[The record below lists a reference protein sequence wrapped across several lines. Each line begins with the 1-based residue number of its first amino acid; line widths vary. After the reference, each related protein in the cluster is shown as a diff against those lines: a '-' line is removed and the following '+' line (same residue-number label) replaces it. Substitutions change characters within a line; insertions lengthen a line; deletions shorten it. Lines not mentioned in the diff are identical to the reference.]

1 MYDPQT
7 AALIRQTPELPGL
20 DREGLPDAL
29 SRAYA
34 EIASARVMLREE
46 EPSLEHLSETIDFAQ
61 RLARTNEALLVASP
75 DRENQAAAAFV
86 AATAYQLVRQ
96 AEAIRA
102 DTAETAYLRADA
114 ISPEISAMLLFLA
127 AEASA
132 DAAEVSRH
140 INFPEDD
147 PLKAN
152 LIWTLIRLARGEVGA
167 ITDSRRLAR
176 RRMMADT
183 DYDQAVAA
191 LYYQLLRGV
200 RALAFRLQGRRVTD
214 MADPIAVFEQV
225 KSLASPTA
233 TDALGDLNAQSLVAF
248 PGPFHL
254 AGLLIILGRS
264 LLDDAVVSLPAP
276 DGTDSERWR
285 KAMQGVAATRPYLWR
300 NHKSAVYRGYMN
312 QGVSSVIGFP
322 TGAGKST
329 VSQLK
334 IHAAL
339 LGGLKVVFLAPTN
352 ALVDQTA
359 TDLNKAFKSARVRG
373 QREDEFSDEELPD
386 ILVMTPEACLAAGHA
401 EPDAFADV
409 GLLIFDEC
417 HLLHP
422 QTDANKRAIDAMLC
436 ILMIARIAP
445 NADFLLLSAMMKN
458 TEELAGW
465 IEELTGRP
473 SLSLD
478 DSWKPTR
485 QIRGCVVYDLAQLRA
500 LQETLTTAK
509 ATARGGVP
517 KSLKD
522 QMTAPIFGFFSVQ
535 QTWATT
541 QRERYALLPF
551 HRDPL
556 PLATNKYWALTPNA
570 GQVASALATD
580 AARAQIRT
588 LVFATTIPNAASIA
602 NKAAAA
608 LGVCS
613 VDLNETEKRLLDTI
627 IDEVG
632 HVRHLYLPL
641 KDGKLIG
648 RAACHHGQLLPEER
662 QLVERLYRRNGAIS
676 VLAATSTLAQ
686 GMNLPAELVILS
698 SDSEFQPDTG
708 KQSILKA
715 EDLLNA
721 AGRAG
726 RAGENASGMVLIIP
740 SKVTGI
746 DDQENL
752 IGTQWTKLREVFS
765 QADQCL
771 IIDDPL
777 MAVMD
782 RIHSETDAATDLD
795 RYVVTRL
802 SVGDAGDDDSA
813 ERLSSLRKSFTA
825 YRKRVAGDAEW
836 VQTRTEAA
844 LRLLGED
851 EEVPEDNPIREIA
864 ARFGYPEDV
873 VARLQTALSDS
884 GPADG
889 AKVADWCTWVL
900 DWLETHPDDLFRL
913 IKPES
918 FGYLLGASY
927 KKLESNEERAQH
939 ALPLIRT
946 GLVCWMQGKPLN
958 QIQPAFSS
966 ASRDTKHATSARKFV
981 IRLAPDFAQLMGCV
995 TALVDQR
1002 AETNEDGQV
1011 SSACFFL
1018 SSAVRRGFSSA
1029 EMAAFYAYFAI
1040 GGRRLPR
1047 REVHRRFQEV
1057 SGHLQPGIGDEDTDA
1072 TRRRVESAIEAEL
1085 NAGTWGDWMPNAG
1098 ESSGK

>member
-20 DREGLPDAL
+20 DREDLPDAL

-34 EIASARVMLREE
+34 EIASARVMLREGQ
-46 EPSLEHLSETIDFAQ
+46 PSLEQLLETIDFAQ

-75 DRENQAAAAFV
+75 ERENRAAAAFV

-96 AEAIRA
+96 AEAISQ
-102 DTAETAYLRADA
+102 DTGAAAYLREDS

-127 AEASA
+127 ADASA
-132 DAAEVSRH
+132 DAAEMSRH

-147 PLKAN
+147 PLQAN

-176 RRMMADT
+176 RRIRTET
-183 DYDQAVAA
+183 DYQRVVAA

-200 RALAFRLQGRRVTD
+200 RALAFRLQGRRIRS

-225 KSLASPTA
+225 KSLASPQA
-233 TDALGDLNAQSLVAF
+233 TDALGDLNAQALVAC

-254 AGLLIILGRS
+254 ASLLIILGNS
-264 LLDDAVVSLPAP
+264 LLDGAVVGLPAP
-276 DGTDSERWR
+276 DGTDPERWR

-300 NHKSAVYRGYMN
+300 NHKSAVDRGYLT

-401 EPDAFADV
+401 DPDAFADV

-422 QTDANKRAIDAMLC
+422 QTDSNKRAIDAMLC
-436 ILMIARIAP
+436 ILMMARIAP

-465 IEELTGRP
+465 IEELTSRP

-478 DSWKPTR
+478 DGWKPTR
-485 QIRGCVVYDLAQLRA
+485 QIRGCVVYDLTQLRA
-500 LQETLTTAK
+500 LQKTLTTARSN
-509 ATARGGVP
+509 ATGGVP
-517 KSLKD
+517 KSLRD

-541 QRERYALLPF
+541 DRERYTLLPF

-556 PLATNKYWALTPNA
+556 PLATNKFWKLTPNA
-570 GQVASALATD
+570 GQVASALAAD
-580 AARAQIRT
+580 AARTQIRT

-602 NKAAAA
+602 DKASEE
-608 LGVCS
+608 LGSCS
-613 VDLNETEKRLLDTI
+613 VELNETEKRLLETI

-726 RAGENASGMVLIIP
+726 RAGENATGMVLIIP

-746 DDQENL
+746 DDQKNL
-752 IGTQWTKLREVFS
+752 IGTQWSKLREIFS

-782 RIHSETDAATDLD
+782 RIHSETDTATDLD

-802 SVGDAGDDDSA
+802 SVSDASDDGGS
-813 ERLSSLRKSFTA
+813 ERLSSLRQSFTA
-825 YRKRVAGDAEW
+825 YRKRLAGDAQW

-851 EEVPEDNPIREIA
+851 EAAPQDNPIRKIA

-873 VARLQTALSDS
+873 VVRLQSDLREN
-884 GPADG
+884 GPAEG
-889 AKVADWCTWVL
+889 SRLADWCTWVI
-900 DWLETHPDDLFRL
+900 DWVETHPDDLYRL

-918 FGYLLGASY
+918 FDYLLGSTY
-927 KKLESNEERAQH
+927 KKLETNEERAQY
-939 ALPLIRT
+939 ALPLIRA
-946 GLVCWMQGKPLN
+946 GLLCWMQGKPLD

-966 ASRDTKHATSARKFV
+966 ASRDTKYATSARKFV
-981 IRLAPDFAQLMGCV
+981 IRVIPDFAHLMGCV
-995 TALVDQR
+995 IALIEQW
-1002 AETNEDGQV
+1002 AETNEDQQV

-1029 EMAAFYAYFAI
+1029 EMAAFYAYFAT

-1047 REVHRRFQEV
+1047 REVHRRFQEIA
-1057 SGHLQPGIGDEDTDA
+1057 GHLQPGLDDEDTDS

-1085 NAGTWGDWMPNAG
+1085 NARTWGDWIPDAD
-1098 ESSGK
+1098 EPSGK

>member
-20 DREGLPDAL
+20 DREDLPDVL

-34 EIASARVMLREE
+34 EIASARVMLRDGQ
-46 EPSLEHLSETIDFAQ
+46 PSLEQLSETIGFAQ
-61 RLARTNEALLVASP
+61 RLARTNEALILASP
-75 DRENQAAAAFV
+75 DRDDKAAAAFV

-96 AEAIRA
+96 AEAIRK
-102 DTAETAYLRADA
+102 DTAGAAYLRGDA

-140 INFPEDD
+140 INFPEDE
-147 PLKAN
+147 PLQAN
-152 LIWTLIRLARGEVGA
+152 LIWTLIRLARGQVGA
-167 ITDSRRLAR
+167 ITDSRSLGR
-176 RRMMADT
+176 RRVVVGT
-183 DYDQAVAA
+183 DYQQAVAA

-200 RALAFRLQGRRVTD
+200 RALAFRLQGRRITD
-214 MADPIAVFEQV
+214 MADPIAVFERV

-233 TDALGDLNAQSLVAF
+233 TDALGDLNAQALVAF
-248 PGPFHL
+248 SGPFHL
-254 AGLLIILGRS
+254 ASLLIILGRS
-264 LLDDAVVSLPAP
+264 LLDGAVVNLPAP
-276 DGTDSERWR
+276 DATDPARWR

-300 NHKSAVYRGYMN
+300 NHKSAVDRGYLA

-359 TDLNKAFKSARVRG
+359 TDLNKTFKSARVRG

-401 EPDAFADV
+401 ETDAFADV

-445 NADFLLLSAMMKN
+445 SADFLLLSAMMKN

-473 SLSLD
+473 SLSFD

-500 LQETLTTAK
+500 LQKTLTTAK
-509 ATARGGVP
+509 TTATSGVP
-517 KSLKD
+517 KRLKD
-522 QMTAPIFGFFSVQ
+522 QISAPVFGFFSVQ

-541 QRERYALLPF
+541 ERERYVLLPF

-556 PLATNKYWALTPNA
+556 PLATNKFWKLTPNA
-570 GQVASALATD
+570 GEVASALAAD
-580 AARAQIRT
+580 AARAHIRT
-588 LVFATTIPNAASIA
+588 LVFATTIPNASSIA
-602 NKAAAA
+602 NRAAEA
-608 LGVCS
+608 LGPCS
-613 VDLNETEKRLLDTI
+613 VDLNEAEQRLLDTI

-726 RAGENASGMVLIIP
+726 RAGENATGMVLIIP

-752 IGTQWTKLREVFS
+752 IGTQWRKLQEIFS

-782 RIHSETDAATDLD
+782 RIHIETDAVTDLD

-802 SVGDAGDDDSA
+802 SAGDVVGDEGA
-813 ERLSSLRKSFTA
+813 ERLSSFRKSLSA
-825 YRKRVAGDAEW
+825 YRKRVAGDLA
-836 VQTRTEAA
+836 
-844 LRLLGED
+844 
-851 EEVPEDNPIREIA
+851 
-864 ARFGYPEDV
+864 
-873 VARLQTALSDS
+873 
-884 GPADG
+884 
-889 AKVADWCTWVL
+889 WVL
-900 DWLETHPDDLFRL
+900 TQPPDPGRL
-913 IKPES
+913 IGDSVRLS
-918 FGYLLGASY
+918 FWLGVGGQGPLSG
-927 KKLESNEERAQH
+927 
-939 ALPLIRT
+939 AL
-946 GLVCWMQGKPLN
+946 
-958 QIQPAFSS
+958 A
-966 ASRDTKHATSARKFV
+966 
-981 IRLAPDFAQLMGCV
+981 
-995 TALVDQR
+995 
-1002 AETNEDGQV
+1002 
-1011 SSACFFL
+1011 
-1018 SSAVRRGFSSA
+1018 
-1029 EMAAFYAYFAI
+1029 
-1040 GGRRLPR
+1040 
-1047 REVHRRFQEV
+1047 
-1057 SGHLQPGIGDEDTDA
+1057 
-1072 TRRRVESAIEAEL
+1072 
-1085 NAGTWGDWMPNAG
+1085 
-1098 ESSGK
+1098 